1 MRKKCFEHRMI
12 EICSVRDI
20 PFDISLSDS
29 EHEYIFNNG
38 SLIICVDE
46 CAVSVTEKSN
56 SIIFYHDQ
64 YKVRIRENAKGF
76 ELKFDV
82 TVGEEVRKIK
92 LFIVGGKPI
101 PRHIKHRDDPLDILK
116 DNEGVWINVTE
127 LSYLSRMPRGGISY
141 FIDDPHVQ
149 ARTSYSPGKTT
160 REYRYVSG
168 DSQKDSEDTS
178 ELE

>member
-1 MRKKCFEHRMI
+1 MRMRCFEHRMI
-12 EICSVRDI
+12 EICSIRNI
-20 PFDISLSDS
+20 PFDISQSDS
-29 EHEYIFNNG
+29 ENEYIFNNG
-38 SLIICVDE
+38 SLSICVDE
-46 CAVSVTEKSN
+46 SAVSITERCN

-64 YKVRIRENAKGF
+64 YKVRIRENVKGF

-82 TVGEEVRKIK
+82 TVGGEVRKIK
-92 LFIVGGKPI
+92 LFIVGGTPI
-101 PRHIKHRDDPLDILK
+101 PRYTKHHDDPLDILK

-127 LSYLSRMPRGGISY
+127 LSYLSSIPRGGISY

-149 ARTSYSPGKTT
+149 ARTSYTVGKTA

-168 DSQKDSEDTS
+168 DAQRDSETTS